1 LSRRITANNA
11 RVSKIRKRD
20 GSIVD
25 FNPEKIR
32 SAIHKAIIAT
42 GGENGDVA
50 GKLYVN
56 AVTEVEKRFAGK
68 TPSVENIQDIVE
80 EVLIKAGHTQVA
92 KAYILYRQRRSELRD
107 AKKFFGIRDDLK
119 LTLNAVRVLER
130 RYLLRDELGSIA
142 ETPTEMFRRVA
153 AAVASVDSIYRRETK
168 VKELEDEFYRAMMKL
183 EFLPN
188 SPTLMN
194 AGTSVGQ
201 LSACFV
207 LPVEDSLRSIF
218 KSLTY
223 MALVQQSGG
232 GTGFSFSRLR
242 PKGDRVKSTG
252 GIASGPLS
260 FMHIYDVTTNVI
272 KQGGRR
278 RGANM
283 GVLRVDHPDILEFI
297 TAKAKEGF
305 LTNFNLSVSVTDDFM
320 RRVAEDEKYEL
331 VNPRTGKAVK
341 TLRAEDVFNLM
352 ATMAWKTGDPGVMF
366 IDEMNRHN
374 QTRKLGEIE
383 STNPCG
389 EQPLLPYE
397 SCNLGSVNLAKMVG
411 KGEVNWGR
419 LGETVRLAT
428 HFLDNVIDAN
438 RFPLKEVEERTKANR
453 KIGLGVMGYAEALI
467 ELGMPYNSNEAVGF
481 AEKLMQFISDE
492 ARKRSV
498 ELALDRGSFPS
509 FEDSVWRERGYKA
522 MRNATLTTIAPTGTI
537 SIIAGCSSGIEPM
550 FAVAFVRNVMEETRL
565 LEVNTLFERE
575 ARRRGFYSNELM
587 MEIARKGSIQEIAGI
602 PEDVKEIFV
611 TALDVPPEWHIK
623 MQDAFQKHTDNAVSK
638 TVNLPHEATVEDVKK
653 AFKLAYELKC
663 KGVTVYRY
671 GSKKEQ
677 VLYIGS
683 ILGKE
688 TGETIEYVSAESE
701 YAGGC
706 PQPYCPH

>member
-1 LSRRITANNA
+1 MSRRITANNA